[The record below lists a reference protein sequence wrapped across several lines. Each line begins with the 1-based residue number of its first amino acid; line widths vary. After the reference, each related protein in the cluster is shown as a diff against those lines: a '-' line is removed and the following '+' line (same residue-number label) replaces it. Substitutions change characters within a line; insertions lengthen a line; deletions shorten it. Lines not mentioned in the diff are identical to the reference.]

1 MTGPAA
7 EERTLLRRWLL
18 AVTAGEVAGFAL
30 PATVGPLTSAQP
42 PSVSYPALVA
52 AGFVEGAVLGW
63 AQWTVARRRLPG
75 LSRRRW
81 VALTSVGAAA
91 AYAIALLGPTFWDAL
106 SAWPIG
112 AQIAVFAL
120 GGTLLLL
127 SIGTAQWLELRRHVP
142 RSWRWIAVT
151 ALAWCLALGVFFAI
165 APPLWHEGQ
174 ALWLTILIGA
184 AAGLAMAVTMAAVT
198 GWGLLRLTGPGGRRE
213 ARPVG
218 GDFGARPA

>member
-1 MTGPAA
+1 MGWTSESRAA
-7 EERTLLRRWLL
+7 
-18 AVTAGEVAGFAL
+18 
-30 PATVGPLTSAQP
+30 
-42 PSVSYPALVA
+42 
-52 AGFVEGAVLGW
+52 
-63 AQWTVARRRLPG
+63 
-75 LSRRRW
+75 
-81 VALTSVGAAA
+81 
-91 AYAIALLGPTFWDAL
+91 
-106 SAWPIG
+106 
-112 AQIAVFAL
+112 
-120 GGTLLLL
+120 
-127 SIGTAQWLELRRHVP
+127 